1 MRRTSSQLS
10 IAGVAVI
17 LGILLVLQLR
27 SQTAGPG
34 LDALSAQEL
43 TDLVGNLNTRNDLLR
58 TERAQLQVEAQ
69 QLSAAEARGETSLG
83 QLNTDLGRIEGWT
96 GVRSVTGAGI
106 RVTITGPVPGVVV
119 EDLLNELRNGG
130 AEALSVANVRLVAG
144 SVVAGNAGAIS
155 VENTPLGNTFE
166 VAAIGNSASLT
177 GLLTRAGGMIAQLR
191 ATLPDVEVIVTPV
204 ERIDMPPT
212 TRALTPSHGTPHL

>member
-1 MRRTSSQLS
+1 MIEGLSCDTTLGMGFIRSSGPPS
-10 IAGVAVI
+10 S
-17 LGILLVLQLR
+17 R
-27 SQTAGPG
+27 S
-34 LDALSAQEL
+34 L
-43 TDLVGNLNTRNDLLR
+43 TFVGCTFDFAE
-58 TERAQLQVEAQ
+58 TERSIDAHL
-69 QLSAAEARGETSLG
+69 
-83 QLNTDLGRIEGWT
+83 
-96 GVRSVTGAGI
+96 
-106 RVTITGPVPGVVV
+106 
-119 EDLLNELRNGG
+119 
-130 AEALSVANVRLVAG
+130 LSVANVRLVAG